1 MKVLLV
7 SPQMDNPNGGIAIW
21 TDIYLASCK
30 DAGIECSLV
39 NTQPIGARAKNGGAK
54 RNFFDEIVRT
64 KSIFDQLNTALK
76 DCEHEVIHINTSC
89 GTFGMIRDYL
99 IAKRAKKLNPNS
111 KIIVH
116 FHCDIPV
123 QVRGAISKLFLSKLL
138 KVSDVNLVLCENSAQ
153 FLSKEFNCD
162 SIKVPNFIDEDVIIK
177 SKKQIGDHIEKAFF
191 VGRVIK
197 EKGAF
202 ELFELAKRFPEIE
215 FCLVGAVGKEIEVP
229 ASLPNLNMPGPM
241 SHDNVIKE
249 MDESDIFIFPTH
261 SEGFS
266 IALMEAMA
274 RGLPTV
280 TTDVGANKDM
290 IESGGGVITP
300 VEDIEAL
307 SLGIK
312 ALSSK
317 EVRASMSAWNVEK
330 VKRNYTTAA
339 VIKKIIHCYEA

>member
-1 MKVLLV
+1 
-7 SPQMDNPNGGIAIW
+7 
-21 TDIYLASCK
+21 
-30 DAGIECSLV
+30 
-39 NTQPIGARAKNGGAK
+39 
-54 RNFFDEIVRT
+54 
-64 KSIFDQLNTALK
+64 
-76 DCEHEVIHINTSC
+76 
-89 GTFGMIRDYL
+89 
-99 IAKRAKKLNPNS
+99 
-111 KIIVH
+111 
-116 FHCDIPV
+116 
-123 QVRGAISKLFLSKLL
+123 
-138 KVSDVNLVLCENSAQ
+138 
-153 FLSKEFNCD
+153 
-162 SIKVPNFIDEDVIIK
+162 
-177 SKKQIGDHIEKAFF
+177 
-191 VGRVIK
+191 
-197 EKGAF
+197 
-202 ELFELAKRFPEIE
+202 
-215 FCLVGAVGKEIEVP
+215 
-229 ASLPNLNMPGPM
+229 MPGPM

-330 VKRNYTTAA
+330 VKRNYTTSA
-339 VIKKIIHCYEA
+339 VMKKIIHCYEA